1 MSMTKL
7 VSPSGWNW
15 DCKLTTEIK
24 VASAGM
30 GSNDFKSLVK
40 CAGEG
45 FAHLA
50 RGLKFADGEVPMHE
64 IALGTYESLGL
75 NRNADG
81 FGKEA
86 HRLHHKTFETSAK
99 SYRSH
104 LNKDPAKSYGVI
116 KLAFYNEPM
125 GRTELLTALN
135 GTKEAAE
142 RNGGLVADMELEKL
156 AKGEDLARSMAAR
169 VSHDVCIGC
178 GNKAKNRD
186 EYCTSATCKYGGCAT
201 KMGHV
206 FDDGFMLGV
215 DNPHPHWFDISTV
228 YRPACRTAFGSRADY
243 LNKEAAFSL
252 EIPGAELAEL
262 FQVRAPGA
270 VQMEAVLP
278 FLPSKFAPL
287 IKSAVSLAEI
297 DECIAHNQDRLSKSA
312 ANVAFVA
319 EWRESLQAV
328 QFSKNAHDHNS
339 QLAALAD
346 QRIVLTLTEFA
357 DLRGIKSASAIEAA
371 RSRLPGSYAAFL
383 DLVDRISDYPHS
395 SYSLHDSQPSLSM
408 SKFARE
414 IAPDC
419 SLDPLAVRARVTRAN
434 LRLYEQP
441 GLQKYASVTDNLQT
455 AIELSRDYAIYS
467 LSAVARTFEQ
477 PGFAGFCEA
486 TVRQNWLT

>member
-1 MSMTKL
+1 MSMIKL
-7 VSPSGWNW
+7 VSPQGWDW

-40 CAGEG
+40 CAGED
-45 FAHLA
+45 FAQLA
-50 RGLKFADGEVPMHE
+50 KDVKFEAGEVPMHE
-64 IALGTYESLGL
+64 IALGTYETLGL

-81 FGKEA
+81 FSKEA

-104 LNKDPAKSYGVI
+104 LNKDKSKSYGVI

-142 RNGGLVADMELEKL
+142 RNGGLIADLELEKL
-156 AKGEDLARSMAAR
+156 AKGEDIPRSMAAR
-169 VSHDVCIGC
+169 ISHDVCLGC
-178 GNKAKNRD
+178 GNKAKHRD
-186 EYCTSATCKYGGCAT
+186 EYCTAANCKYGGCAT

-206 FDDGFMLGV
+206 FEDGFMLGV

-252 EIPGAELAEL
+252 DIPGAELAEL
-262 FQVRAPGA
+262 FHVRAPGA

-278 FLPSKFAPL
+278 FLPPKFAPL
-287 IKSAVSLAEI
+287 IKSAASLAEI
-297 DECIAHNQDRLSKSA
+297 DECISHNQDQLSQAS
-312 ANVAFVA
+312 ANVAFVPA
-319 EWRESLQAV
+319 WRDSLLAV
-328 QFSKNAHDHNS
+328 SFSKRADDLAS

-357 DLRGIKSASAIEAA
+357 GIQGIKSASAIEAA
-371 RSRLPGSYAAFL
+371 KSRLPGSYAVFL
-383 DLVDRISDYPHS
+383 DLVDRLGEYPHNN
-395 SYSLHDSQPSLSM
+395 YSLHDARPSMQM
-408 SKFARE
+408 SKLASE
-414 IAPDC
+414 LAPNC
-419 SLDPLAVRARVTRAN
+419 SLDPLAVRNRVTRAN
-434 LRLYEQP
+434 LRMCEP
-441 GLQKYASVTDNLQT
+441 PAVKKYAAVTDQLQT
-455 AIELSRDYAIYS
+455 AVELSRDYTSYS
-467 LSAVARTFEQ
+467 LSAVARTFDQ
-477 PGFAGFCEA
+477 PGFTGFCEA
-486 TVRQNWLT
+486 AVRQNWLL